1 MKSACFVFVFFFSV
15 FSAQAIDKVV
25 YGQDNRME
33 VLTAPTFLA
42 EYARSTAA
50 MISKDKLEKQG
61 KAFVLQYPRTLQKE
75 YRLCRS
81 ERFLNQP
88 TSADCSGFLI
98 APDVLVTAG
107 HCMQGPQ
114 SCKGSYW
121 VFDYRI
127 EDTGAVKK
135 SIPETDVYT
144 CKQIIAQKL
153 DSSTMDDYAVIRLD
167 RIVKDRKPLAIRK
180 EAKVLD
186 SASLVVIGHPSG
198 LPSKITDSGTMRE
211 NNNRYYFTANLD
223 TFSGNSGS
231 VVLDAQTG
239 LVEGI
244 LVRGEDDYV
253 EDEQQSCYRVNVCKE
268 GECRGE
274 DVTRITNLAK
284 ALKTIGL

>member
-1 MKSACFVFVFFFSV
+1 MKSAWFCFCLLLTV
-15 FSAQAIDKVV
+15 FSAQAMDKVV
-25 YGQDNRME
+25 YGQDNRLE
-33 VLTAPTFLA
+33 VLTAPSFLA

-50 MISKDKLEKQG
+50 MRTKDKLEKQG
-61 KAFVLQYPRTLQKE
+61 KAFALYYHRTLQKE

-107 HCMQGPQ
+107 HCMQGQQ

-127 EDTGAVKK
+127 EDTGDVKK
-135 SIPETDVYT
+135 TFPESDVYT

-153 DSSTMDDYAVIRLD
+153 DSSTMDDFAVVRLD
-167 RIVKDRKPLAIRK
+167 RAVVGRKPLTIRK
-180 EAKVLD
+180 EAKVSD

-211 NNNRYYFTANLD
+211 NNYRYYFVANLD

-231 VVLDAQTG
+231 VVLDAETG

-253 EDEQQSCYRVNVCKE
+253 RAEGDNCYVAKVCKE

-284 ALKTIGL
+284 VLKNIGL